1 MKKVL
6 LLACLALMLAVTGCT
21 SPSVKTVR
29 DTERT
34 ESSVVLTNKIKIQN
48 GQMIPDK
55 IQINQGTKVSFINQ
69 DKTPQIIASDPHP
82 EHNQLPDLF
91 SPPIYQG
98 KTYSYTFA
106 SEGNYGVHLE
116 DNPSIKAQIIVVSSG
131 GEINNVNK

>member
-6 LLACLALMLAVTGCT
+6 LLACLALTLTVTGC
-21 SPSVKTVR
+21 SGPSVKTVR

-34 ESSVVLTNKIKIQN
+34 ESSVVLTDKIKIQN

-91 SPPIYQG
+91 SPPIYQE
-98 KTYSYTFA
+98 KTYSYVFA